1 MATTSVLVSISRTER
16 SSSLDNFKK
25 KREMKKEYIS
35 PIVDIYCM
43 HPESLLN
50 SASMGVDYGNDDDGA
65 DVSQEGIEDVEG
77 DEWETI

>member
-1 MATTSVLVSISRTER
+1 
-16 SSSLDNFKK
+16 
-25 KREMKKEYIS
+25 MKKEYIS